1 MQLSRSMQ
9 KKTAFLQLIKY
20 GIVGVS
26 NTLISMIV
34 IYLLLKVAGMKD
46 GPANFIGYIAGL
58 INSFIWNRKWTF
70 RSQTS
75 WFKTFV
81 PFIIVFVVCYALQ
94 YGLLMWLNTHSTS
107 YDNYYNHL
115 FGMVF
120 FTIINFFANKYVT
133 FGKGR

>member
-9 KKTAFLQLIKY
+9 KKTTFLQLIKY

-46 GPANFIGYIAGL
+46 GPANLIGYIAGL

-75 WFKTFV
+75 WLKTFI

-115 FGMVF
+115 IGMVF
-120 FTIINFFANKYVT
+120 FTIINFFANKYIT